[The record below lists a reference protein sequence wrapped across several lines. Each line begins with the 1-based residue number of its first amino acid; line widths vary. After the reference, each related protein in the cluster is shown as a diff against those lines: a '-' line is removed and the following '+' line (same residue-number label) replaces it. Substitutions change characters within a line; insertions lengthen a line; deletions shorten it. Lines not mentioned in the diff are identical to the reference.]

1 MSNEPAP
8 QGVMEELVR
17 QTLIGA
23 YVSRDVWEARW
34 DGEPPEISDAQLS
47 FENFF
52 ELIRRQGLLTAQ
64 LAFFERTR
72 EELSTSLPN
81 AIHRMPVRLR
91 MSVHGHAKTSPEE
104 LFRDIAELLGV
115 HRKAILRVIEEQV
128 DEGEEIKDLLE
139 EAQVPD
145 RDDDDPVPSVGRVV
159 LAHSR
164 ALILIA
170 ADIDAWVVEVEA
182 GEEE

>member
-1 MSNEPAP
+1 MSP

-17 QTLIGA
+17 QTLTGA

-34 DGEPPEISDAQLS
+34 EGDPPQISDAQLE

-64 LAFFERTR
+64 LAFLEQTR
-72 EELSTSLPN
+72 EELSASLPD
-81 AIHRMPVRLR
+81 AIQRMPVRLQ

-104 LFRDIAELLGV
+104 LFRDIAELLSV
-115 HRKAILRVIEEQV
+115 HRRAIVRVVEEQV
-128 DEGEEIKDLLE
+128 DEQAPIEDLLE
-139 EAQVPD
+139 DAPVPD
-145 RDDDDPVPSVGRVV
+145 REDDDAAPLVGRIV

-170 ADIDAWVVEVEA
+170 ADIDAWVVEVE
-182 GEEE
+182 GDEEG